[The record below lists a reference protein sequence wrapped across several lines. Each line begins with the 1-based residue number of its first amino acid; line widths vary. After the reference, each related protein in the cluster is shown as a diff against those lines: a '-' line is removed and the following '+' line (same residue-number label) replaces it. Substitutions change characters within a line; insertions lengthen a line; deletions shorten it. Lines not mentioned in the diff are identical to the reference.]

1 MWVRPHF
8 SLDFYKKIC
17 YTMIVHIPVDELEEP
32 FRSCPINLTLL
43 YNVCI
48 DYADQTVNG
57 ILENQEMVLF
67 RFKDVGFV
75 NDNRYSTY
83 EYSVGTAG
91 LTFIISKTR
100 K

>member
-17 YTMIVHIPVDELEEP
+17 YTMIIHIPVSELEEP
-32 FRSCPINLTLL
+32 FCSEPFLLTRL

-48 DYADQTVNG
+48 DYADQTVTG
-57 ILENQEMVLF
+57 ILENQEIVLF

>member
-17 YTMIVHIPVDELEEP
+17 YTMIIHIPVSELEEP
-32 FRSCPINLTLL
+32 FCSEPFLLTRL

-48 DYADQTVNG
+48 DYADQTVSG
-57 ILENQEMVLF
+57 LLESREKVLYN
-67 RFKDVGFV
+67 FKDIGFV
-75 NDNRYSTY
+75 HDNRFNSY
-83 EYSVGTAG
+83 ELSIGMAG
-91 LTFIISKTR
+91 LTFTITKTR